1 MSDNNSDHKEVTLR
15 PYLGL
20 WHLVLAGVGST
31 IGSGIFVIT
40 GTAAAQYAGPAIT
53 ISFLIAALVC
63 LCTAFCYGEL
73 ACLLPKSGGAYS
85 YSFVS
90 SGPTIAWIVGWCLV
104 LEYVVASSTV
114 AVGWSSY
121 FSDLLASIGIHIPS
135 AMAGAPL
142 SFNKAGHLIFTGS
155 IFNFPAAFIVALV
168 TLFLVLGIKE
178 TNDANIIMV
187 YIKVGVILLVVF
199 FGVFFIK
206 KENLTPFIPPNQGHF
221 GEYGWSGVLRGSAV
235 IFYAFIGF
243 DGVST
248 SAQESKNPQ
257 RDVGLGIIGALA
269 ACTILYVAMAIVM
282 TGLADYRTLN
292 VANPVTVAL
301 SAVGGGLDW
310 LKPLVNISVVVGLGS
325 AILMGL
331 YGQTRILYI
340 MAQDNMISPRF
351 AKINPK
357 YRTPVWNTLVVGIA
371 CAIFAGLFPIDVLG
385 ELVSIGSLLAFVF
398 VCWSVIVLR
407 RKMPDAARSFRVP
420 WSPFIPLLGM
430 ASSIYLMFTLPS
442 GTWTRLVIWM
452 AIGMII
458 YFTYS
463 LPRMKRAQGAK

>member
-1 MSDNNSDHKEVTLR
+1 MSDANSQNKEVTLR

-85 YSFVS
+85 YSLVS

-121 FSDLLASIGIHIPS
+121 FTDLMASIGIHIPS

-142 SFNKAGHLIFTGS
+142 SFDKAGNLIFTGS
-155 IFNFPAAFIVALV
+155 FFNFPAALIVTLV
-168 TLFLVLGIKE
+168 TIFLVLGIKE
-178 TNDANIIMV
+178 TNDANIVMV
-187 YIKVGVILLVVF
+187 YIKVGVIILVVF
-199 FGVFFIK
+199 FGAFFVK

-221 GEYGWSGVLRGSAV
+221 GEFGWSGVLRGSAV

-257 RDVGLGIIGALA
+257 LDVGLGIIGALA

-292 VANPVTVAL
+292 VANPVTIAL

-310 LKPLVNISVVVGLGS
+310 LRPLVNISVVVGLGS

-340 MAQDNMISPRF
+340 MAQDKMISSRF

-357 YRTPVWNTLVVGIA
+357 YRTPVWNTIVVGVA
-371 CAIFAGLFPIDVLG
+371 CAAFAGLFPIDVLG

-407 RKMPDAARSFRVP
+407 KKMPNAARGFRVP

-442 GTWTRLVIWM
+442 GTWLRLVIWM

-458 YFTYS
+458 YITYS
-463 LPRMKRAQGAK
+463 MPRMKQA